1 MFTCFLDLRKSF
13 LTTNERCDLAGG
25 SARGFLNGSKRE
37 LLLEFANVRGS
48 AELQCFLSRMCLPI
62 GCGSRIVWKIQKVSK
77 MRDWLEI
84 SHYFERI
91 SEVNLEETNLTSIP

>member
-1 MFTCFLDLRKSF
+1 
-13 LTTNERCDLAGG
+13 
-25 SARGFLNGSKRE
+25 
-37 LLLEFANVRGS
+37 
-48 AELQCFLSRMCLPI
+48 MCLPI
-62 GCGSRIVWKIQKVSK
+62 GCGSRIVWKIQKVSE